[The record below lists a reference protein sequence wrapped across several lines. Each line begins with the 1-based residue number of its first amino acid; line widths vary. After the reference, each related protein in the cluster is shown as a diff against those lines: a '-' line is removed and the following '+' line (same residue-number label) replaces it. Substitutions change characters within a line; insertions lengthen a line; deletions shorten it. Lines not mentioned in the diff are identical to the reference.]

1 MEAVVKDVCAVLRQ
15 KEIDLVRVRAE
26 IEALRFSIP
35 LLAEGA
41 ESPDETDLLSTFV
54 SAGQQVATGAQR

>member
-1 MEAVVKDVCAVLRQ
+1 MKDVCAVLLQ

-26 IEALRFSIP
+26 IEALRFIIP

-41 ESPDETDLLSTFV
+41 ESPDGTDLLST
-54 SAGQQVATGAQR
+54 SSRQGNKWHWNSEM